1 MLNNDYILDLP
12 TLMQEAFSV
21 PVADRMARLLE
32 MAGCNIDPPFVK
44 SRRVFLTAIGGLPLS
59 PSTNGIS
66 IAGAAP
72 LPLAEIENQLLK
84 TASCSAAM
92 SYLSPPANR
101 DGIPLAKT
109 VLEQNHGSI
118 LHTVNLSIFIAGISQ
133 ACETEW
139 NVQRDLVHLSRVTL
153 ARTAAQ
159 DNPFFV
165 LPDNVALTSDQLDT
179 LRKQLASLADTRTTL
194 RQDGL
199 PREFVNALSPV
210 SKVQCLLVTGS
221 LRNLYKLVSAKDD
234 EGKEDEYRGS
244 LNDIHKMLVTLF
256 PALHT
261 A

>member
-118 LHTVNLSIFIAGISQ
+118 LHTINLSIFIAGISQ

-139 NVQRDLVHLSRVTL
+139 NVQRDLVHLSRVTV

-159 DNPFFV
+159 DNPLFV
-165 LPDNVALTSDQLDT
+165 LPDNVALTYDQTNHLRQQLSDI
-179 LRKQLASLADTRTTL
+179 ADSRTAL

-210 SKVQCLLVTGS
+210 SKAQCLLVTGS

-234 EGKEDEYRGS
+234 EGKEDEYRAS
-244 LNDIHKMLVTLF
+244 LNDIYKMLTTLF
-256 PALHT
+256 PELQNA
-261 A
+261 